1 MEDENTYLEGIGSL
15 AKFIDSEMT
24 VFERMK
30 IRKESLIKIT
40 IALVFYVTIMTV
52 FSFAI

>member
-15 AKFIDSEMT
+15 ARFIDSEMT

-40 IALVFYVTIMTV
+40 IALIFYVLMMVV
-52 FSFAI
+52 FSFVI